1 MTGRAAPGLR
11 SRDDAAGTAAAPL
24 ATVPAATV
32 PAATV
37 PAATVPAVTVPAVG
51 VSATAVSRW
60 RERLRPAAW
69 LVIVIP
75 AVAELAVDGYR
86 LGGASLWRDEAYTL
100 DAAQRSD
107 HQILALLGNVDAV
120 HGPYY
125 LLMHVVVGVLGTSG
139 AAIRL
144 PSLLGMSVAA
154 GCTAALGRRLSR
166 MAALPAPSLTGLAAG
181 LLLVAAPQTTY
192 YAQDARP
199 YGLVTMFA
207 VIATQLLVAALADGR
222 WRWWAAYGA
231 AIALC
236 GMFSLFAL
244 LLLFAHGVTL
254 LVTRNRN
261 LARDG
266 RARRNGRELQARPLR
281 WLAAVAAAIL
291 ALCPLIAAGY
301 RQDQTLGWV
310 TRPGPWTLVAM
321 LSSFA
326 GSRKAIL
333 LVVALVA
340 CCVVTEVRRRHR
352 QGFTVTEVALPWL
365 VLPPLILLAV
375 SLVHPAYVERYI
387 IFCLPALALLCAAGL
402 ACLAR
407 LVAVTAGP
415 QALRF
420 AWVPSAALAA
430 VMAVLLAGPQQSIRL
445 TSARPDDLRAVSA
458 IVAANERPG
467 DAVIYIP
474 SEALVVSMG
483 YPAPFSRLRDLAL
496 ARSPVASATLTGVQ
510 VPAAAVPGRFAG
522 VRRVWLVSWSD
533 KPVASQ
539 ADATG
544 RAELAL
550 VAGMRPMRQWTVGSV
565 LLRLYQAQ
573 QR

>member
-1 MTGRAAPGLR
+1 MRTLQSSALNHQRLIPSGESPARAGL
-11 SRDDAAGTAAAPL
+11 AAA
-24 ATVPAATV
+24 
-32 PAATV
+32 
-37 PAATVPAVTVPAVG
+37 
-51 VSATAVSRW
+51 ATARW
-60 RERLRPAAW
+60 RARLRPADW
-69 LVIVIP
+69 LVVVIP
-75 AVAELAVDGYR
+75 AVAELAVGGYR

-100 DAAQRSD
+100 DAAKRSNG
-107 HQILALLGNVDAV
+107 QILALLGNQDAV

-125 LLMHVVVGVLGTSG
+125 LVMHVVVGILGTSG

-154 GCTAALGRRLSR
+154 GCTAALGRRLAR
-166 MAALPAPSLTGLAAG
+166 LAALPAPSVTGLAAG
-181 LLLVAAPQTTY
+181 LLLVAAPLTTY

-207 VIATQLLVAALADGR
+207 VIATQLLITALADGR

-231 AIALC
+231 AILLT

-254 LVTRNRN
+254 LVTLARNRN
-261 LARDG
+261 RNRSRNLAADG
-266 RARRNGRELQARPLR
+266 RAQRNDGELQARPLR
-281 WLAAVAAAIL
+281 WLAAAVTASVAL
-291 ALCPLIAAGY
+291 SPLIVLGY
-301 RQDQTLGWV
+301 RQDRTFSWV
-310 TRPGPWTLVAM
+310 TRPRPRTLTHM

-326 GSRKAIL
+326 GARLAIP
-333 LVVALVA
+333 LVAAIVA

-365 VLPPLILLAV
+365 ALPPLILLAV

-387 IFCLPALALLCAAGL
+387 IFCLPALALLSAAGL
-402 ACLAR
+402 AWLAR
-407 LVAVTAGP
+407 LVAGTAGRHAP
-415 QALRF
+415 RF
-420 AWVPSAALAA
+420 AWVPSAVLAAALAA
-430 VMAVLLAGPQQSIRL
+430 ALAGPQQSIRL
-445 TSARPDDLRAVSA
+445 TSARPDNLRAVSA
-458 IVAANERPG
+458 VVAANERPG

-474 SEALVVSMG
+474 SEALVVSMA

-496 ARSPVASATLTGVQ
+496 ARSPVASGTLTGVT
-510 VPAAAVPGRFAG
+510 VHPSAVPGRFAG
-522 VRRVWLVSWSD
+522 VRRVWLVSWSG

-539 ADATG
+539 ASTTG

-550 VAGMRPMRQWTVGSV
+550 VAGMRLIRVWIVHSV
-565 LLRLYQAQ
+565 VLRLYEAR